1 MSCVELLNH
10 LNHINSF
17 RVSSIPE
24 NEMTAHTLSI
34 VVGAFI
40 FYETMQ
46 DLNILTNLNR
56 CMLPNKCIEI
66 MIECN
71 KDVFDT

>member
-1 MSCVELLNH
+1 
-10 LNHINSF
+10 
-17 RVSSIPE
+17 
-24 NEMTAHTLSI
+24 MTAHTLSI

-46 DLNILTNLNR
+46 DLNMLTTLNR

-71 KDVFDT
+71 KEVFEP

>member
-1 MSCVELLNH
+1 
-10 LNHINSF
+10 
-17 RVSSIPE
+17 
-24 NEMTAHTLSI
+24 MTAHTLSI
-34 VVGAFI
+34 VVGAFV

-66 MIECN
+66 MIENN
-71 KDVFDT
+71 KEVFDIEWNTDQYKFLYLF